1 MLTLN
6 PAPTPANVVVN
17 PLVNLAIANV
27 ATCNLNQWVL
37 DFKGN
42 RERILRSINEAKKRG
57 CTYRIG
63 PELEVPGYS
72 C

>member
-1 MLTLN
+1 MST
-6 PAPTPANVVVN
+6 AQSAAAANAEASKVVN

-42 RERILRSINEAKKRG
+42 RERILRSIKEAKARN
-57 CTYRIG
+57 C
-63 PELEVPGYS
+63 P
-72 C
+72 